1 MKNSLPLAYAIKRK
15 NNKRG
20 SMDNDMDD
28 KQDFLTE
35 SMETPFES
43 EPMDDEHED
52 VMGMPASNFDEA
64 VEDDN
69 QSGNPLLESIMR
81 KMRIKQ
87 MRK

>member
-1 MKNSLPLAYAIKRK
+1 MKSLSLAYAIKRK
-15 NNKRG
+15 SKRG
-20 SMDNDMDD
+20 QANEMDMDD

-52 VMGMPASNFDEA
+52 VLGIPASNHDEA

-69 QSGNPLLESIMR
+69 MNGNSMLDSIMR
-81 KMRIKQ
+81 KMRKNK
-87 MRK
+87 MRG